1 MTATPLLPDSA
12 IVDDVIGTLARY
24 GWNVDRRSLSPV
36 LTLIMNRQ
44 KAHED
49 VARLCCRYLEEP
61 ERLLIDMA
69 IENQREKKSDE

>member
-1 MTATPLLPDSA
+1 MTATPQLPDSA
-12 IVDDVIGTLARY
+12 IVDDVIGTLTRY

-44 KAHED
+44 KAHEE
-49 VARLCCRYLEEP
+49 VAKLCCHYLEEP

-69 IENQREKKSDE
+69 IENQREKNAHE

>member
-1 MTATPLLPDSA
+1 MTATPQLPDSA

-44 KAHED
+44 KAHEE
-49 VARLCCRYLEEP
+49 VAKMCTHYLEDP
-61 ERLLIDMA
+61 ERLLIERAMD
-69 IENQREKKSDE
+69 NKKVNVNE